1 MTTDSRHDWRHH
13 GRPYLAAN
21 RPLYFKKFKIVLGV
35 LSFISTYLL
44 PVLGHLKLTFIVYG
58 LVLRPPITII
68 DKIATTHWRATLY
81 FLGRNA
87 GELGTELPLI
97 SVHSHQINAHGD
109 TLTSATMES
118 VSAWTKL
125 YSSVADNSRDL
136 SEIVSDILVHNAA
149 EGGGRR
155 KARGKKRS
163 ESATAE
169 TLKNRRAGLEIIH
182 FYGNWEIK
190 SSMCLHRK

>member
-1 MTTDSRHDWRHH
+1 MGLFAATNHH
-13 GRPYLAAN
+13 HWQNCYNSLA
-21 RPLYFKKFKIVLGV
+21 
-35 LSFISTYLL
+35 
-44 PVLGHLKLTFIVYG
+44 GHLVF
-58 LVLRPPITII
+58 LRQKRRWTWNW
-68 DKIATTHWRATLY
+68 TS
-81 FLGRNA
+81 
-87 GELGTELPLI
+87 LI

-190 SSMCLHRK
+190 SSMCLHRKWKTWSWKSDLFRTALAQSSLRYFFAFNFSL